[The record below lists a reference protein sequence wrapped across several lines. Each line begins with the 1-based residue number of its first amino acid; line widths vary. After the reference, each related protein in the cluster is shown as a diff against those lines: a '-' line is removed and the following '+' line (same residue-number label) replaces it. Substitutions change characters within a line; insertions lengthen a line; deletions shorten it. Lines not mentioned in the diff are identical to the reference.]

1 MYYIT
6 YYLVYV
12 LKLHMYAVYLH
23 DWEKL
28 TPSYSNPPSRHT
40 PSPCVWPLGP
50 ELAVEPEGRPGN
62 IRAFAHAA
70 EFPCVCLPIWA
81 RSDSRGLRVVWN
93 LSYRL
98 SGQKDNSWGGERQA
112 FSLYSKRGARCESRM
127 HSSPWLSLTLQEPA
141 AALHS
146 GPESLLVGVVPAWK
160 PLLCSFDMPKCVV
173 LRKKQNKE
181 HLTWYKKGDQRPPKY
196 FTRVVEK

>member
-1 MYYIT
+1 MQQSF
-6 YYLVYV
+6 LVSV
-12 LKLHMYAVYLH
+12 CPSGPDQIAEGCGWFEICPTGSWDRKT
-23 DWEKL
+23 
-28 TPSYSNPPSRHT
+28 TPEEGSGR
-40 PSPCVWPLGP
+40 PSPCTLREG
-50 ELAVEPEGRPGN
+50 LAVNPGCT
-62 IRAFAHAA
+62 A
-70 EFPCVCLPIWA
+70 
-81 RSDSRGLRVVWN
+81 
-93 LSYRL
+93 
-98 SGQKDNSWGGERQA
+98 
-112 FSLYSKRGARCESRM
+112 
-127 HSSPWLSLTLQEPA
+127 SSPWLSLTLQEPA